1 MANKTTTV
9 DIRTELA
16 ELVKRKTEIAETLAN
31 LERQI
36 YAFEGS
42 YLEDTQLYGNIIR
55 GWDRYLASNKTTNS
69 KADKR
74 NRKFK
79 EAERLFSKS
88 SITSIAAVSGLVDQG
103 EKSGDRNSESESQG
117 GNSGGE
123 DNDIKITSKDRELKH
138 SLNNSVS
145 NNLSSSVAVNA
156 DILNG
161 DRSITP
167 TKEIKNINSRS
178 SSLKKTNSKKPR
190 HR

>member
-88 SITSIAAVSGLVDQG
+88 SITSMAAVSGLMDQG

-117 GNSGGE
+117 CNSGGE
-123 DNDIKITSKDRELKH
+123 DDMKVSSKDRDLKH
-138 SLNNSVS
+138 GLNNNVS
-145 NNLSSSVAVNA
+145 NSLSSSISGSG

-161 DRSITP
+161 DRSMTP
-167 TKEIKNINSRS
+167 TKDIKNLNSRS
-178 SSLKKTNSKKPR
+178 SGLKKTNSKKQR